1 MAGATEGASRT
12 QLGLHVPSQPRGCA
26 RSDGI
31 IGQRRRFIAR
41 PSARRNLES
50 VMQSD
55 FPPETAAPSCSRPL
69 QMASDCRSS
78 TSRIQHSRFRTIPR
92 VLRRGAMLSWPL
104 TAAVGPSAHHAW
116 ARRARTASYV
126 ASKAQRAFAHPTAQE
141 SHEAVAR
148 MERSEIRDGPLPHF
162 ASLHAGYEMS
172 EG

>member
-12 QLGLHVPSQPRGCA
+12 QLGLHVPLQPRGCA

-41 PSARRNLES
+41 PSERRNLEP
-50 VMQSD
+50 VMQSNL
-55 FPPETAAPSCSRPL
+55 PPETAAPSCSRR
-69 QMASDCRSS
+69 A
-78 TSRIQHSRFRTIPR
+78 H
-92 VLRRGAMLSWPL
+92 
-104 TAAVGPSAHHAW
+104 AVGPSAHHAW
-116 ARRARTASYV
+116 TRRARTASYV
-126 ASKAQRAFAHPTAQE
+126 ASKAQRAFTHPTAQE
-141 SHEAVAR
+141 SYEAVAR